1 MAQERLIQPLNKN
14 KKNGTCLSCGESGM
28 RPRRRYCSKECRQHM
43 LWVLSLS
50 KGLLR
55 IFNAR
60 YASFSFNKS
69 HVILDILPVWSKDI
83 SRFIEKRTRG
93 NKPADDLKNLILRSG
108 REWYHII
115 ERKNSKS
122 YASLY
127 LLQRSSNKRISPA
140 SIKPDNKRRPRFSKN
155 EKESIKLLKLELEE
169 LISEGNRSK
178 IKSAYKNL
186 AKIHHPDKGGDAEK
200 FKRIN
205 EAHQQMLL
213 WVQNPQFTSRKALID
228 CWSFDATTNR
238 WAPPL

>member
-1 MAQERLIQPLNKN
+1 
-14 KKNGTCLSCGESGM
+14 
-28 RPRRRYCSKECRQHM
+28 M

-60 YASFSFNKS
+60 YASFSFNQS

-83 SRFIEKRTRG
+83 SRFVERRTYG

-108 REWYHII
+108 REWYHVIG
-115 ERKNSKS
+115 ERNSKS

-127 LLQRSSNKRISPA
+127 LLKRCSNKRISPE
-140 SIKPDNKRRPRFSKN
+140 SIKPDKRLRPRFSKN
-155 EKESIKLLKLELEE
+155 EKESIKLLKLKLDE
-169 LISEGNRSK
+169 LITEGNTSR
-178 IKSAYKNL
+178 IKSAYKKL
-186 AKIHHPDKGGDAEK
+186 AKIHHPDIGGDAEK

-213 WVQNPQFTSRKALID
+213 WAQNPQFTSRKALID
-228 CWSFDATTNR
+228 CWSFDAATNR